1 MGRPTELKIR
11 IARNVIFEND
21 DLVQFE
27 NMVGRDNVSKE
38 IRALIHNFLEDQKKG
53 DASLD
58 PLNLARQIEEV
69 GTSQC
74 NNNIIN
80 ATLDIY
86 LFQHQDIRNYIQ
98 RIDDI
103 EVLAQTESK
112 AKTLFNLAHDKK
124 MERCAEE
131 RLKKRN
137 KK

>member
-53 DASLD
+53 NASLD
-58 PLNLARQIEEV
+58 PLNLVKQIDQEV
-69 GTSQC
+69 YDCS
-74 NNNIIN
+74 NNIVN

-86 LFQHQDIRNYIQ
+86 LFQPEDLRDYIEGINDIKI
-98 RIDDI
+98 
-103 EVLAQTESK
+103 LAKTETK
-112 AKTLFNLAHDKK
+112 AKTLSNLARNKK
-124 MERCAEE
+124 MELCAEE
-131 RLKKRN
+131 RLKSKR
-137 KK
+137 